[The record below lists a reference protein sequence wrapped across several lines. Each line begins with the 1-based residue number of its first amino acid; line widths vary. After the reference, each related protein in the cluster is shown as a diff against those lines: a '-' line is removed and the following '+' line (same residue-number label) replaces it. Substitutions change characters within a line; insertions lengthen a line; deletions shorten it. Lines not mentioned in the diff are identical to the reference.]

1 MAEIRINT
9 TGGLKL
15 YDADNSHYAQI
26 VAGTITANVD
36 LLTLNSAGVTVADG
50 AIDFDI
56 ASHDTS
62 NGLKLGGTLVTAT
75 AAELNIMDGVTAT
88 AAEINLIDGGTAR
101 GTTAIADGDGV
112 LINDAGT
119 MRQTTVETLK
129 TYIGGF
135 DVTSITGATA
145 LAVEPALTDEM
156 VLSDAGTL
164 KRLDMQHVL
173 NVPAFHAYMSVN
185 QNFSSGTGAT
195 VQYDVERFDIGSCYN
210 TSNYKFTPGVAGW
223 YWIYGVNYFASG
235 IDDGEQHASF
245 VRKNGTDIYRY
256 GYSEIQSA
264 RTDMTSMGTF
274 NIIVY
279 ADADDYFECR
289 VWQNSGSTLA
299 LNRDY
304 GSWGGFRITGVDSSA
319 PSSGPPEN

>member
-1 MAEIRINT
+1 MTYVGQQPATTFDSGIQDRFTGLTTNT
-9 TGGLKL
+9 
-15 YDADNSHYAQI
+15 
-26 VAGTITANVD
+26 V
-36 LLTLNSAGVTVADG
+36 TLNHEISAEEDILVVWNNIVQDKNTYSVGGTGNKTVT
-50 AIDFDI
+50 
-56 ASHDTS
+56 
-62 NGLKLGGTLVTAT
+62 LGGTLVSADVVTVYYLNKVMQSVNPTAGSVGLT
-75 AAELNIMDGVTAT
+75 QLSAT
-88 AAEINLIDGGTAR
+88 GTASSSNFLR
-101 GTTAIADGDGV
+101 GD
-112 LINDAGT
+112 NSW
-119 MRQTTVETLK
+119 QTPS
-129 TYIGGF
+129 GF

-164 KRLDMQHVL
+164 KRLDMQHVM
-173 NVPAFHAYMSVN
+173 NVPAFHAYMSTS
-185 QNFSSGTGAT
+185 QNFASGTGAT
-195 VQYDVERFDIGSCYN
+195 VEYNTERFDIGSCYN
-210 TSNYKFTPGVAGW
+210 TTDYKFTPGVAGW
-223 YWIYGVNYFASG
+223 YWLYGVNYFASG

-256 GYSEIQSA
+256 GYTEIQSA

-289 VWQNSGSTLA
+289 VWQNSGSTLS

>member
-1 MAEIRINT
+1 MAEIRVNT
-9 TGGLKL
+9 TGTLKL
-15 YDADNSHYAQI
+15 YENDNTSYVQIAAPSSLGANRTITIPDAD
-26 VAGTITANVD
+26 VD
-36 LLTLNSAGVTVADG
+36 LSSVGFSV
-50 AIDFDI
+50 
-56 ASHDTS
+56 S
-62 NGLKLGGTLVTAT
+62 N
-75 AAELNIMDGVTAT
+75 
-88 AAEINLIDGGTAR
+88 
-101 GTTAIADGDGV
+101 
-112 LINDAGT
+112 
-119 MRQTTVETLK
+119 
-129 TYIGGF
+129 
-135 DVTSITGATA
+135 ITGATA

-164 KRLDMQHVL
+164 KRLDMQHVM
-173 NVPAFHAYMSVN
+173 NVPAFHAYMSTS
-185 QNFSSGTGAT
+185 QNFASGTGAT
-195 VQYDVERFDIGSCYN
+195 VEYNTERFDIGSCYN
-210 TSNYKFTPGVAGW
+210 TTDYKFTPGVAGW
-223 YWIYGVNYFASG
+223 YWLYGVNYFASG

-256 GYSEIQSA
+256 GYTEIQSA

-289 VWQNSGSTLA
+289 VWQNSGSTLS